1 MRRHGAKQGNR
12 MDYRMA
18 RHAAARHTGMRSVRR
33 IAAAALGLALSL
45 AGLSAQSVAFGN
57 DDPTNPAATDVT
69 MIAFQQSWKTIG
81 DECTKTYGPE
91 GVKYVQ
97 VSPPQESIQGTQWW
111 TVYQPVSYKLDSR
124 FGTEDEFKTMI
135 SQCDA
140 AGVQIVADMVL
151 NHTTGHDVSW
161 VDDQYGVAGTEYNG
175 SYGRYPGIGIYQYEE
190 SGNNHQY
197 GLPSGDF
204 HTCKSNV
211 SDNISDYTNADEVW
225 NCRLSTM
232 WDINTGSDRVQ
243 NIQAEY
249 LAHLWEDGVRG
260 FRIDSA
266 KHMDPNDIASIKRK
280 FMTKAGI
287 TDEQSFPWSQEV
299 IYHNGESEKFA
310 PERYEKNGQ
319 VTEFSYAYSLLKDFN
334 GSITNL
340 KNITSDLLDDADN
353 ATVFVSNWDTARGS
367 ETLKPVSGARYE
379 LANAFML
386 GYDYGHPKILSDYA
400 FNESTQYD
408 DGVKDSTDTTVPKI
422 SMDDVCS
429 TQKDPTQMEYGDWN
443 CQQRWTSIRGMIK
456 FHNAVNGTSVSNWQ
470 ESGSNDIAFER
481 VDANGKSKGLL
492 ALNNTLQEHD
502 VDYTTSLPDG
512 EYCNVYASRTCSQTV
527 TVSGGHAKATIGK
540 RSAIAIYAGAVKGA
554 WTETTEPSGTYAPQY
569 KDSPNSSL
577 IGDKTLTIYYKP
589 DESWGGQEVYVRYT
603 SDNGSGSI
611 AMSAVDVADSTNA
624 AGWYK
629 ADLPEGANL
638 SAVKY
643 HFASTQSGESDSTDW
658 NGGKRGTEYTAQV
671 GATMINVS
679 GHRQQT
685 GVPYTRNHAAKTKVT
700 VNFRSVSGVG
710 ENASGV
716 KVWNGDDMESATY
729 IPFEST
735 PTQYG
740 RKASGEL
747 DGDLATVH
755 FRIVDGADATGASEG
770 TAEQY
775 EASVWKLAKFGDAHV
790 SGAIEAWVDG
800 AQPDTASDR
809 SSEKASPSATPQPN
823 DIKNP
828 KNLTI
833 KLHYYRPD
841 GNYQE
846 YSMESDAWKG
856 WDLWSWYAESTSG
869 ESQEFTSHDEFG
881 EVAEY
886 TLSQTAKGVRN
897 PWFIIRNGGSSWTGK
912 DCDDN
917 DREIPE
923 SVISMT
929 AGNVENGVAEF
940 WIVSGDP
947 TVYTH
952 PVNVAG
958 ITFDTQGGGS
968 SVPAQAV
975 AIGGTASVPET
986 PTRDGY
992 VFSKWT
998 TDVAGE
1004 HEYDFATTVSAPIT
1018 LYAQWTEAKTVT
1030 FDVQGGS
1037 EIAAQQVQTGKSAV
1051 RPENPE
1057 RVGYAFA
1064 GWYTSA
1070 DTSGSEYDFTA
1081 AVNDDVTLYAKW
1093 TPNMYAVTFDSQG
1106 GSAVDAQ
1113 QVAYGG
1119 YATQPATPTRDGYT
1133 FVGWTTDAAGTTP
1146 YGFGM
1151 PVTGGITLYAKW
1163 DDAGATYHTVTIHL
1177 NDGDDYSSD
1186 LPQDMTLFVKEG
1198 EKLTIPDS
1206 APSRGGYRFAGL
1218 TSDEQRKT
1226 DYDAGTAVTADM
1238 TLYAKWVKTWTVTFD
1253 TAGGSAVNSQTVD
1266 DGGVAVAPDPSP
1278 TRDDCRFTG
1287 WQYDGK
1293 SYDFGSKVTGDI
1305 TLTAQWVRTAHQ
1317 WTITFDLNGGHAPA
1331 GKDAK
1336 TLYAERKVYD
1346 GDSLVSPTADIA
1358 NEPQLDGYTFEGWST
1373 VKDDALAV
1381 SVVSFDSSG
1390 KSLMPIDRDGTLY
1403 ALWSRENRVV
1413 KPESSGST
1421 GSSTSY
1427 SGAYSDSYTGL
1438 NGLAAFDAIVRQ
1450 SGKFSGTNFGSVAE
1464 DYVKPKSVR

>member
-287 TDEQSFPWSQEV
+287 TDERSFPWSQEV

-340 KNITSDLLDDADN
+340 KNITSDLLDDVDN

-408 DGVKDSTDTTVPKI
+408 DGVKDSTDTIVRKI
-422 SMDDVCS
+422 SMDDVCA

-470 ESGSNDIAFER
+470 ESGSNNIAFER

-589 DESWGGQEVYVRYT
+589 DESWDGQVYVRYT

-755 FRIVDGADATGASEG
+755 FRIVDGADATGASAG

-775 EASVWKLAKFGDAHV
+775 EASVWKLAKFGDAYV

-958 ITFDTQGGGS
+958 ITFDTQGGS

-975 AIGGTASVPET
+975 TIGGTASVPET

>member
-287 TDEQSFPWSQEV
+287 TDERSFPWSQEV

-589 DESWGGQEVYVRYT
+589 DESWDGQVYVRYT

-958 ITFDTQGGGS
+958 ITFDTQGGS

-998 TDVAGE
+998 TDMAGE

-1051 RPENPE
+1051 RPGNPE

>member
-280 FMTKAGI
+280 FMTKAGV

-589 DESWGGQEVYVRYT
+589 DESWDGQVYVRYT

-629 ADLPEGANL
+629 ADLPEEANL

-755 FRIVDGADATGASEG
+755 FRIVDGADATGASAG
-770 TAEQY
+770 TVEQY

-958 ITFDTQGGGS
+958 ITFDTQGGS

-1106 GSAVDAQ
+1106 GSSVDAQ

>member
-57 DDPTNPAATDVT
+57 DDPTKPAATDVT

-135 SQCDA
+135 SQCKA
-140 AGVQIVADMVL
+140 VGVRIVADVVL

-287 TDEQSFPWSQEV
+287 TDERSFPWSQEV

-422 SMDDVCS
+422 SMDGVCA

-470 ESGSNDIAFER
+470 ESGSNNIAFER

-512 EYCNVYASRTCSQTV
+512 EYCNVYASRTCSQIV
-527 TVSGGHAKATIGK
+527 TVRDGHAKATIGK

-554 WTETTEPSGTYAPQY
+554 WTEITEPSGTYAPQY

-589 DESWGGQEVYVRYT
+589 DKSWNGQVYVRYT

-611 AMSAVDVADSTNA
+611 VMSAVDAADSTNA
-624 AGWYK
+624 TGWYK
-629 ADLPEGANL
+629 ADLPKDANL

-643 HFASTQSGESDSTDW
+643 HFASTASGDSGKTDW
-658 NGGKRGTEYTAQV
+658 NGGVKDKEYTAKV
-671 GATMINVS
+671 GATMVNVS
-679 GHRQQT
+679 GHQQHA
-685 GVPYTRNHAAKTKVT
+685 GVPFAGSHAAVTTVT
-700 VNFRSVSGVG
+700 VNFKPASGVG
-710 ENASGV
+710 DAATGV
-716 KVWNGDDMESATY
+716 QVWSGDDSGNAVY
-729 IPFEST
+729 IPFDDAQT
-735 PTQYG
+735 RYG
-740 RKASGEL
+740 KKASKKL
-747 DGDLATVH
+747 PGDLKSVH
-755 FRIVDGADATGASEG
+755 FRIVDNKNATSASAG
-770 TAEQY
+770 TAERY
-775 EASVWKLAKFGDAHV
+775 EASVWKLAKFDNAYVDGT
-790 SGAIEAWVDG
+790 IEAWVDG
-800 AQPDTASDR
+800 AQPGSASNV
-809 SSEKASPSATPQPN
+809 SEEKASPAATPQPN
-823 DIKNP
+823 DVKNP
-828 KNLTI
+828 KNLTV

-947 TVYTH
+947 TIYTH
-952 PVNVAG
+952 PVNVTG
-958 ITFDTQGGGS
+958 VTFDTQGGS

-975 AIGGTASVPET
+975 GVGGRATQPES
-986 PTRDGY
+986 PKRDGY
-992 VFSKWT
+992 VFSQWT
-998 TDVAGE
+998 TDAAGE
-1004 HEYDFATTVSAPIT
+1004 HQYDFATPVTAPIT
-1018 LYAQWTEAKTVT
+1018 LYAQWTEAKTIS
-1030 FDVQGGS
+1030 FDTQGGS
-1037 EIAAQQVQTGKSAV
+1037 AVPAQQVKTGATAV
-1051 RPENPE
+1051 RPDDPT
-1057 RVGYAFA
+1057 RTGYTFA
-1064 GWYTSA
+1064 EWYASA
-1070 DTSGSEYDFTA
+1070 DYSGEPYDFTA
-1081 AVNDDVTLYAKW
+1081 PVTADTTLYAKW
-1093 TPNMYAVTFDSQG
+1093 TPNKYTVTFDTQG
-1106 GSAVDAQ
+1106 GSAVSAQ
-1113 QVAYGG
+1113 QVAYGNLV
-1119 YATQPATPTRDGYT
+1119 TQPAAPTCEGYT
-1133 FVGWTTDAAGTTP
+1133 FVGWATDASGATP
-1146 YGFGM
+1146 YGFGT
-1151 PVTGGITLYAKW
+1151 PVTGNMTLYAKW
-1163 DDAGATYHTVTIHL
+1163 DNTGTTYHTVTIHL
-1177 NDGDDYSSD
+1177 SDGETYPSS
-1186 LPQDMTLFVKEG
+1186 LPQDMTLFVKDG
-1198 EKLTIPDS
+1198 ETVTIPDP
-1206 APSRGGYRFAGL
+1206 APTRDGYHFARL
-1218 TSDEQRKT
+1218 TTDEQRKS
-1226 DYDAGTAVTADM
+1226 DYDATTAVTADM
-1238 TLYAKWVKTWTVTFD
+1238 TLYAKWIKTWTVTFD
-1253 TAGGSAVNSQTVD
+1253 SVGGSDVARQTVN
-1266 DGGVAVAPDPSP
+1266 DGGKATEPAPP
-1278 TRDDCRFTG
+1278 TRDDYHYQFIG
-1287 WQYDGK
+1287 WLRDGK
-1293 SYDFGSKVTGDI
+1293 AYDFTTPVKADV
-1305 TLTAQWVRTAHQ
+1305 TLTASWKRKAYQ
-1317 WTITFDLNGGHAPA
+1317 WTISFDLNGGHAPA
-1331 GKDAK
+1331 GKDASK
-1336 TLYAERKVYD
+1336 LYTDQKVYD
-1346 GDSLVSPTADIA
+1346 GDSLLSPTVDVS

-1373 VKDDALAV
+1373 VRNDALAK
-1381 SVVSFDSSG
+1381 SVVAFDSSG

-1450 SGKFSGTNFGSVAE
+1450 SGKFSGTDFGSVAE

>member
-57 DDPTNPAATDVT
+57 DDPTKPAATDVT

-135 SQCDA
+135 SQCKA
-140 AGVQIVADMVL
+140 VGVQIVADVVL

-287 TDEQSFPWSQEV
+287 TDERSFPWSQEV

-422 SMDDVCS
+422 SMDGVCA

-470 ESGSNDIAFER
+470 ESGSNNIAFER

-527 TVSGGHAKATIGK
+527 TVRDGHAKATIGK

-589 DESWGGQEVYVRYT
+589 DKSWNGQVYVRYT

-611 AMSAVDVADSTNA
+611 VMSAVDAADSTNA
-624 AGWYK
+624 TGWYK

-958 ITFDTQGGGS
+958 ITFDTQGGS

-1151 PVTGGITLYAKW
+1151 PVTGDITLYAKW

>member
-57 DDPTNPAATDVT
+57 DDPTKPAATDVT

-135 SQCDA
+135 SQCKA
-140 AGVQIVADMVL
+140 VGVRIVADVVL

-243 NIQAEY
+243 NNQAEY

-287 TDEQSFPWSQEV
+287 TDERSFPWSQEV

-422 SMDDVCS
+422 SMDGVCA
-429 TQKDPTQMEYGDWN
+429 TQKDPTQMEYGNWN

-470 ESGSNDIAFER
+470 ESGSNNIAFER

-527 TVSGGHAKATIGK
+527 TVRDGHAKATIGK

-554 WTETTEPSGTYAPQY
+554 WTEITEPSGTYAPQY

-589 DESWGGQEVYVRYT
+589 DKSWNGQVYVRYT

-611 AMSAVDVADSTNA
+611 VMSAVDAADSTNA
-624 AGWYK
+624 TGWYK
-629 ADLPEGANL
+629 ADLPKDANL

-643 HFASTQSGESDSTDW
+643 HFASTASGDSGKTDW
-658 NGGKRGTEYTAQV
+658 NGGVKDKEYTAKV
-671 GATMINVS
+671 GATMVNVS
-679 GHRQQT
+679 GHQQHA
-685 GVPYTRNHAAKTKVT
+685 GVPFAGSHAAVTTVT
-700 VNFRSVSGVG
+700 VNFKPASGVG
-710 ENASGV
+710 DAATGV
-716 KVWNGDDMESATY
+716 QVWSGDDSGNAVY
-729 IPFEST
+729 IPFDDAQT
-735 PTQYG
+735 RYG
-740 RKASGEL
+740 KKASKKL
-747 DGDLATVH
+747 PGDLKSVH
-755 FRIVDGADATGASEG
+755 FRIVDNKNATSASAG
-770 TAEQY
+770 TAERY
-775 EASVWKLAKFGDAHV
+775 EASVWKLAKFDNAYVDGT
-790 SGAIEAWVDG
+790 IEAWVDG
-800 AQPDTASDR
+800 AQPGSASNV
-809 SSEKASPSATPQPN
+809 SEEKASPAATPQPN
-823 DIKNP
+823 DVKNP
-828 KNLTI
+828 KNLTV

-929 AGNVENGVAEF
+929 AENVENGVAEF

-947 TVYTH
+947 TIYTH
-952 PVNVAG
+952 PVNVTG
-958 ITFDTQGGGS
+958 VTFDTQGGS

-975 AIGGTASVPET
+975 GVGGRATQPES
-986 PTRDGY
+986 PKRDGY
-992 VFSKWT
+992 VFSQWT
-998 TDVAGE
+998 TDAAGE
-1004 HEYDFATTVSAPIT
+1004 HQYDFATPVTAPIT
-1018 LYAQWTEAKTVT
+1018 LYAQWTEAKTIS
-1030 FDVQGGS
+1030 FDTQGGS
-1037 EIAAQQVQTGKSAV
+1037 AVPAQQVKTGATAV
-1051 RPENPE
+1051 RPDDPT
-1057 RVGYAFA
+1057 RTGYTFA
-1064 GWYTSA
+1064 EWYASA
-1070 DTSGSEYDFTA
+1070 DYSGEPYDFTA
-1081 AVNDDVTLYAKW
+1081 PVTADTTLYAKW
-1093 TPNMYAVTFDSQG
+1093 TPNKYTVTFDTQG
-1106 GSAVDAQ
+1106 GSAVSAQ
-1113 QVAYGG
+1113 QVAYGNLV
-1119 YATQPATPTRDGYT
+1119 TQPAAPTREGYT
-1133 FVGWTTDAAGTTP
+1133 FVGWATDASGATP
-1146 YGFGM
+1146 YGFGT
-1151 PVTGGITLYAKW
+1151 PVTGNMTLYAKW
-1163 DDAGATYHTVTIHL
+1163 DNTGTTYHTVTIHL
-1177 NDGDDYSSD
+1177 SDGETYPSS
-1186 LPQDMTLFVKEG
+1186 LPQDMTLFVKDG
-1198 EKLTIPDS
+1198 ETVTIPDP
-1206 APSRGGYRFAGL
+1206 APTRDGYHFARL
-1218 TSDEQRKT
+1218 TTDEQRKS
-1226 DYDAGTAVTADM
+1226 DYDATTAVTADM
-1238 TLYAKWVKTWTVTFD
+1238 TLYAKWIKTWTVTFD
-1253 TAGGSAVNSQTVD
+1253 SVGGSDVARQTVD
-1266 DGGVAVAPDPSP
+1266 DGGKATEPAPPK
-1278 TRDDCRFTG
+1278 RDDYHYQFIG
-1287 WQYDGK
+1287 WLRDGK
-1293 SYDFGSKVTGDI
+1293 AYDFTTPVKADV
-1305 TLTAQWVRTAHQ
+1305 TLTASWQRMAYQ
-1317 WTITFDLNGGHAPA
+1317 WTISFDLNGGHAPA
-1331 GKDAK
+1331 GKDASK
-1336 TLYAERKVYD
+1336 LYTDQKVYD
-1346 GDSLVSPTADIA
+1346 GDSLLSPTVDVS

-1373 VKDDALAV
+1373 VRNDALAK
-1381 SVVSFDSSG
+1381 SVVAFDSSG

-1427 SGAYSDSYTGL
+1427 SGAYSDSYMGL

>member
-135 SQCDA
+135 SQCNA

-589 DESWGGQEVYVRYT
+589 DESWDGQVYVRYT

-958 ITFDTQGGGS
+958 ITFDTQGGS

-1037 EIAAQQVQTGKSAV
+1037 EIAAQQVQTGKLAV

-1151 PVTGGITLYAKW
+1151 PVTGDITLYAKW

-1266 DGGVAVAPDPSP
+1266 NGGVAVAPDPSP

>member
-589 DESWGGQEVYVRYT
+589 DESWDGQVYVRYT

-958 ITFDTQGGGS
+958 ITFDTQGGS

-998 TDVAGE
+998 TDMAGE

-1421 GSSTSY
+1421 GSSASY

>member
-1 MRRHGAKQGNR
+1 MRRHGAKRGNR

-57 DDPTNPAATDVT
+57 DDPTKPAATDVT

-135 SQCDA
+135 SQCKA
-140 AGVQIVADMVL
+140 VGVRIVADVVL

-287 TDEQSFPWSQEV
+287 TDERSFPWSQEV

-422 SMDDVCS
+422 SMDGVCA

-470 ESGSNDIAFER
+470 ESGSNNIAFER

-527 TVSGGHAKATIGK
+527 TVSGGYAKATIGK

-589 DESWGGQEVYVRYT
+589 DESWDGQVYVRYT

-947 TVYTH
+947 TIYTH
-952 PVNVAG
+952 PVNVTG
-958 ITFDTQGGGS
+958 VTFDTQGGS

-975 AIGGTASVPET
+975 AVGGTASVPET

-1030 FDVQGGS
+1030 FDSQGGS
-1037 EIAAQQVQTGKSAV
+1037 EIAAQQVQTGKPAV

-1151 PVTGGITLYAKW
+1151 PVTGDITLYAKW

-1266 DGGVAVAPDPSP
+1266 NGGVAVAPDPSP

>member
-287 TDEQSFPWSQEV
+287 TDERSFPWSQEV

-589 DESWGGQEVYVRYT
+589 DESWDGQVYVRYT

-958 ITFDTQGGGS
+958 ITFDTQGGS

-1004 HEYDFATTVSAPIT
+1004 HEYDFATTVSATIT

-1151 PVTGGITLYAKW
+1151 PVTGDITLYAKW

-1266 DGGVAVAPDPSP
+1266 NGGVAVAPDPSP

>member
-124 FGTEDEFKTMI
+124 FGTENEFKTMI
-135 SQCDA
+135 SQCNA
-140 AGVQIVADMVL
+140 AGVQIVADVVL

-287 TDEQSFPWSQEV
+287 TDERSFPWSQEV

-340 KNITSDLLDDADN
+340 KNITSDLLDDVDN

-408 DGVKDSTDTTVPKI
+408 DGVKDSTDTIVRKI
-422 SMDDVCS
+422 SMDDVCA

-470 ESGSNDIAFER
+470 ESGSNNIAFER

-589 DESWGGQEVYVRYT
+589 DESWDGQVYVRYT

-755 FRIVDGADATGASEG
+755 FRIVDGADATGASAG

-775 EASVWKLAKFGDAHV
+775 EASVWKLAKFGDAYV

-958 ITFDTQGGGS
+958 ITFDTQGGS

-975 AIGGTASVPET
+975 TIGGTASVPET

-1106 GSAVDAQ
+1106 GSAVNAQ

>member
-340 KNITSDLLDDADN
+340 KSITSDLLDDADN

-429 TQKDPTQMEYGDWN
+429 AQKDPTQMEYGDWN

-589 DESWGGQEVYVRYT
+589 DESWDGQVYVRYT

-643 HFASTQSGESDSTDW
+643 HFASTQSGDSDSTDW
-658 NGGKRGTEYTAQV
+658 NGGKQGTEYTAHV

-685 GVPYTRNHAAKTKVT
+685 GVPYTRKHAAKTKVT
-700 VNFRSVSGVG
+700 VNFRSVSGAG
-710 ENASGV
+710 KNASGV

-729 IPFEST
+729 IPFERT

-755 FRIVDGADATGASEG
+755 FRIVDGADATGASAG

-958 ITFDTQGGGS
+958 ITFDTQGGS

>member
-135 SQCDA
+135 SQCNA

-319 VTEFSYAYSLLKDFN
+319 VTEFSYAYSLLKGFN

-386 GYDYGHPKILSDYA
+386 GYGYGHPKILSDYA

-422 SMDDVCS
+422 SMDGVCA

-470 ESGSNDIAFER
+470 ESGSNNIAFER
-481 VDANGKSKGLL
+481 ADANGKSKGLL

-589 DESWGGQEVYVRYT
+589 DKSWDGQVYVRYT

-643 HFASTQSGESDSTDW
+643 HFASTQSGDSDSTDW
-658 NGGKRGTEYTAQV
+658 NGGKQGTEYTAHV

-716 KVWNGDDMESATY
+716 KVWNGDDMERATY

-958 ITFDTQGGGS
+958 ITFDTQGGS

-1305 TLTAQWVRTAHQ
+1305 TLTAQWVRTADQ

>member
-161 VDDQYGVAGTEYNG
+161 VDDQYGVAGTECNG

-589 DESWGGQEVYVRYT
+589 DESWDGQVYVRYT

-629 ADLPEGANL
+629 ADLPERANL

-958 ITFDTQGGGS
+958 ITFDTQGGS

-1004 HEYDFATTVSAPIT
+1004 HEYDFATTVSATIT

-1037 EIAAQQVQTGKSAV
+1037 EIAAQQVQTGKLAV

-1151 PVTGGITLYAKW
+1151 PVTGDITLYAKW

-1266 DGGVAVAPDPSP
+1266 NGGVAVAPDPSP

>member
-589 DESWGGQEVYVRYT
+589 DESWDGQVYVRYT

-958 ITFDTQGGGS
+958 ITFDTQGGS

-1004 HEYDFATTVSAPIT
+1004 HEYDFATTVSATIT

-1037 EIAAQQVQTGKSAV
+1037 EIAAQQVQTGKLAV

-1151 PVTGGITLYAKW
+1151 PVTGDITLYAKW

-1421 GSSTSY
+1421 GSSASY
-1427 SGAYSDSYTGL
+1427 SGTYSDSYTGL

>member
-135 SQCDA
+135 SQCNA
-140 AGVQIVADMVL
+140 AGVQIVADVVI

-287 TDEQSFPWSQEV
+287 TDERSFPWSQEV

-319 VTEFSYAYSLLKDFN
+319 VTEFSYAYSLLKGFN

-386 GYDYGHPKILSDYA
+386 GYGYGHPKILSDYA

-422 SMDDVCS
+422 SMDGVCA

-470 ESGSNDIAFER
+470 ESGSNNIAFER

-589 DESWGGQEVYVRYT
+589 DESWDGQVYVRYT

-643 HFASTQSGESDSTDW
+643 HFASTQSGDSDSTDW
-658 NGGKRGTEYTAQV
+658 NGGKQGTEYTAHV

-755 FRIVDGADATGASEG
+755 FRIVDGADATGASAG

-958 ITFDTQGGGS
+958 ITFDTQGGS

>member
-589 DESWGGQEVYVRYT
+589 DESWDGQVYVRYT

-710 ENASGV
+710 EKASGV

-958 ITFDTQGGGS
+958 ITFDTQGGS

>member
-589 DESWGGQEVYVRYT
+589 DESWDGQVYVRYT

-958 ITFDTQGGGS
+958 ITFDTQGGS

-1037 EIAAQQVQTGKSAV
+1037 EIAAQQVQTGKLAV

-1151 PVTGGITLYAKW
+1151 PVTGDITLYAKW

-1266 DGGVAVAPDPSP
+1266 NGGVAVAPDPSP

>member
-12 MDYRMA
+12 MDCRMA

-135 SQCDA
+135 SQCNA

-287 TDEQSFPWSQEV
+287 TDERSFPWSQEV
-299 IYHNGESEKFA
+299 IYHNVESEKFA

-422 SMDDVCS
+422 SMDDVCA

-470 ESGSNDIAFER
+470 ESGSNNIAFER

-577 IGDKTLTIYYKP
+577 IGDKTPTIYYKP
-589 DESWGGQEVYVRYT
+589 DESWDGQVYVRYT

-643 HFASTQSGESDSTDW
+643 HFASTQSGDSDSTDW
-658 NGGKRGTEYTAQV
+658 NGGKQGTEYTAHV

-755 FRIVDGADATGASEG
+755 FRIVDGADATGASAG

-958 ITFDTQGGGS
+958 ITFDTQGGS

-1119 YATQPATPTRDGYT
+1119 YATQPATPTRAGYT

-1198 EKLTIPDS
+1198 ETLTIPDS

>member
-589 DESWGGQEVYVRYT
+589 DESWDGQVYVRYT

-958 ITFDTQGGGS
+958 ITFDTQGGS

-1151 PVTGGITLYAKW
+1151 PVTGDITLYAKW

-1266 DGGVAVAPDPSP
+1266 NGGVAVAPDPSP

>member
-408 DGVKDSTDTTVPKI
+408 DGVKDSTDTTVPKN

-589 DESWGGQEVYVRYT
+589 DESWDGQVYVRYT

-958 ITFDTQGGGS
+958 ITFDTQGGS

>member
-1 MRRHGAKQGNR
+1 
-12 MDYRMA
+12 
-18 RHAAARHTGMRSVRR
+18 
-33 IAAAALGLALSL
+33 
-45 AGLSAQSVAFGN
+45 
-57 DDPTNPAATDVT
+57 
-69 MIAFQQSWKTIG
+69 
-81 DECTKTYGPE
+81 
-91 GVKYVQ
+91 
-97 VSPPQESIQGTQWW
+97 
-111 TVYQPVSYKLDSR
+111 
-124 FGTEDEFKTMI
+124 
-135 SQCDA
+135 
-140 AGVQIVADMVL
+140 
-151 NHTTGHDVSW
+151 
-161 VDDQYGVAGTEYNG
+161 
-175 SYGRYPGIGIYQYEE
+175 
-190 SGNNHQY
+190 
-197 GLPSGDF
+197 
-204 HTCKSNV
+204 
-211 SDNISDYTNADEVW
+211 
-225 NCRLSTM
+225 
-232 WDINTGSDRVQ
+232 
-243 NIQAEY
+243 
-249 LAHLWEDGVRG
+249 
-260 FRIDSA
+260 
-266 KHMDPNDIASIKRK
+266 
-280 FMTKAGI
+280 
-287 TDEQSFPWSQEV
+287 
-299 IYHNGESEKFA
+299 
-310 PERYEKNGQ
+310 
-319 VTEFSYAYSLLKDFN
+319 
-334 GSITNL
+334 
-340 KNITSDLLDDADN
+340 
-353 ATVFVSNWDTARGS
+353 
-367 ETLKPVSGARYE
+367 
-379 LANAFML
+379 
-386 GYDYGHPKILSDYA
+386 
-400 FNESTQYD
+400 
-408 DGVKDSTDTTVPKI
+408 
-422 SMDDVCS
+422 
-429 TQKDPTQMEYGDWN
+429 
-443 CQQRWTSIRGMIK
+443 
-456 FHNAVNGTSVSNWQ
+456 
-470 ESGSNDIAFER
+470 
-481 VDANGKSKGLL
+481 
-492 ALNNTLQEHD
+492 
-502 VDYTTSLPDG
+502 
-512 EYCNVYASRTCSQTV
+512 
-527 TVSGGHAKATIGK
+527 
-540 RSAIAIYAGAVKGA
+540 
-554 WTETTEPSGTYAPQY
+554 
-569 KDSPNSSL
+569 
-577 IGDKTLTIYYKP
+577 
-589 DESWGGQEVYVRYT
+589 
-603 SDNGSGSI
+603 
-611 AMSAVDVADSTNA
+611 
-624 AGWYK
+624 
-629 ADLPEGANL
+629 
-638 SAVKY
+638 
-643 HFASTQSGESDSTDW
+643 
-658 NGGKRGTEYTAQV
+658 
-671 GATMINVS
+671 
-679 GHRQQT
+679 
-685 GVPYTRNHAAKTKVT
+685 
-700 VNFRSVSGVG
+700 
-710 ENASGV
+710 
-716 KVWNGDDMESATY
+716 
-729 IPFEST
+729 
-735 PTQYG
+735 
-740 RKASGEL
+740 
-747 DGDLATVH
+747 
-755 FRIVDGADATGASEG
+755 
-770 TAEQY
+770 
-775 EASVWKLAKFGDAHV
+775 
-790 SGAIEAWVDG
+790 
-800 AQPDTASDR
+800 
-809 SSEKASPSATPQPN
+809 
-823 DIKNP
+823 
-828 KNLTI
+828 
-833 KLHYYRPD
+833 
-841 GNYQE
+841 
-846 YSMESDAWKG
+846 MESDAWKG

-958 ITFDTQGGGS
+958 ITFDPQGGS

-975 AIGGTASVPET
+975 AIGDTARVPET

-1004 HEYDFATTVSAPIT
+1004 HEYDFATMVSAPIT

-1119 YATQPATPTRDGYT
+1119 YATQPAAPTRDGYT

-1163 DDAGATYHTVTIHL
+1163 DDAGATYHTVTIHW

-1226 DYDAGTAVTADM
+1226 DYDADTAVTADM

>member
-589 DESWGGQEVYVRYT
+589 DESWDGQVYVRYT

-958 ITFDTQGGGS
+958 ITFDTQGGS

-1413 KPESSGST
+1413 KSESSGST

>member
-57 DDPTNPAATDVT
+57 DNPTNPAATDVT

-135 SQCDA
+135 SQCKA
-140 AGVQIVADMVL
+140 AGVQIVADVVL

-280 FMTKAGI
+280 FMTKADI
-287 TDEQSFPWSQEV
+287 TDERSFPWSQEV

-470 ESGSNDIAFER
+470 ESGSNNIAFER

-589 DESWGGQEVYVRYT
+589 DESWDGQVYVRYT

-629 ADLPEGANL
+629 ADLPEDANL

-658 NGGKRGTEYTAQV
+658 NGGKQGTEYTAHV

-856 WDLWSWYAESTSG
+856 WDLWSWYAESASG

-923 SVISMT
+923 SVIRMT

-958 ITFDTQGGGS
+958 ITFDTQGGS

-1336 TLYAERKVYD
+1336 TLYAKRKVYD

-1373 VKDDALAV
+1373 VKDDALAA

>member
-57 DDPTNPAATDVT
+57 DDPTKPAATDVT

-135 SQCDA
+135 SQCKA
-140 AGVQIVADMVL
+140 VGVQIVADVVL

-287 TDEQSFPWSQEV
+287 TDERSFPWSQEV

-422 SMDDVCS
+422 SMDGVCA

-470 ESGSNDIAFER
+470 ESGSNNIAFER

-589 DESWGGQEVYVRYT
+589 DESWDGQVYVRYT

-958 ITFDTQGGGS
+958 ITFDTQGGS

-1004 HEYDFATTVSAPIT
+1004 HEYDFATTVSATIT

-1037 EIAAQQVQTGKSAV
+1037 EIAAQQVQTGKLAV

-1151 PVTGGITLYAKW
+1151 PVTGDITLYAKW

-1266 DGGVAVAPDPSP
+1266 NGGVAVAPDPSP

>member
-97 VSPPQESIQGTQWW
+97 ISPPQESVQGTQWW

-589 DESWGGQEVYVRYT
+589 DESWDGQVYVRYT

-958 ITFDTQGGGS
+958 ITFDTQGGS

>member
-429 TQKDPTQMEYGDWN
+429 TQKDPTQMEYGDWS

-589 DESWGGQEVYVRYT
+589 DESWDGQVYVRYT

-958 ITFDTQGGGS
+958 ITFDTQGGS

-992 VFSKWT
+992 VFSRWT

-1336 TLYAERKVYD
+1336 TLYAEQKVYD

>member
-1 MRRHGAKQGNR
+1 
-12 MDYRMA
+12 
-18 RHAAARHTGMRSVRR
+18 
-33 IAAAALGLALSL
+33 
-45 AGLSAQSVAFGN
+45 
-57 DDPTNPAATDVT
+57 
-69 MIAFQQSWKTIG
+69 
-81 DECTKTYGPE
+81 
-91 GVKYVQ
+91 
-97 VSPPQESIQGTQWW
+97 
-111 TVYQPVSYKLDSR
+111 
-124 FGTEDEFKTMI
+124 
-135 SQCDA
+135 
-140 AGVQIVADMVL
+140 
-151 NHTTGHDVSW
+151 
-161 VDDQYGVAGTEYNG
+161 
-175 SYGRYPGIGIYQYEE
+175 
-190 SGNNHQY
+190 
-197 GLPSGDF
+197 
-204 HTCKSNV
+204 
-211 SDNISDYTNADEVW
+211 
-225 NCRLSTM
+225 
-232 WDINTGSDRVQ
+232 
-243 NIQAEY
+243 
-249 LAHLWEDGVRG
+249 
-260 FRIDSA
+260 
-266 KHMDPNDIASIKRK
+266 
-280 FMTKAGI
+280 
-287 TDEQSFPWSQEV
+287 
-299 IYHNGESEKFA
+299 
-310 PERYEKNGQ
+310 
-319 VTEFSYAYSLLKDFN
+319 
-334 GSITNL
+334 
-340 KNITSDLLDDADN
+340 
-353 ATVFVSNWDTARGS
+353 
-367 ETLKPVSGARYE
+367 
-379 LANAFML
+379 
-386 GYDYGHPKILSDYA
+386 
-400 FNESTQYD
+400 
-408 DGVKDSTDTTVPKI
+408 
-422 SMDDVCS
+422 
-429 TQKDPTQMEYGDWN
+429 
-443 CQQRWTSIRGMIK
+443 
-456 FHNAVNGTSVSNWQ
+456 
-470 ESGSNDIAFER
+470 
-481 VDANGKSKGLL
+481 
-492 ALNNTLQEHD
+492 
-502 VDYTTSLPDG
+502 
-512 EYCNVYASRTCSQTV
+512 
-527 TVSGGHAKATIGK
+527 
-540 RSAIAIYAGAVKGA
+540 
-554 WTETTEPSGTYAPQY
+554 
-569 KDSPNSSL
+569 
-577 IGDKTLTIYYKP
+577 
-589 DESWGGQEVYVRYT
+589 
-603 SDNGSGSI
+603 
-611 AMSAVDVADSTNA
+611 
-624 AGWYK
+624 
-629 ADLPEGANL
+629 
-638 SAVKY
+638 
-643 HFASTQSGESDSTDW
+643 
-658 NGGKRGTEYTAQV
+658 
-671 GATMINVS
+671 
-679 GHRQQT
+679 
-685 GVPYTRNHAAKTKVT
+685 
-700 VNFRSVSGVG
+700 
-710 ENASGV
+710 
-716 KVWNGDDMESATY
+716 
-729 IPFEST
+729 
-735 PTQYG
+735 
-740 RKASGEL
+740 
-747 DGDLATVH
+747 
-755 FRIVDGADATGASEG
+755 
-770 TAEQY
+770 
-775 EASVWKLAKFGDAHV
+775 
-790 SGAIEAWVDG
+790 
-800 AQPDTASDR
+800 
-809 SSEKASPSATPQPN
+809 
-823 DIKNP
+823 
-828 KNLTI
+828 
-833 KLHYYRPD
+833 
-841 GNYQE
+841 
-846 YSMESDAWKG
+846 
-856 WDLWSWYAESTSG
+856 
-869 ESQEFTSHDEFG
+869 
-881 EVAEY
+881 
-886 TLSQTAKGVRN
+886 
-897 PWFIIRNGGSSWTGK
+897 
-912 DCDDN
+912 
-917 DREIPE
+917 
-923 SVISMT
+923 MT

-958 ITFDTQGGGS
+958 ITFDTQGGS

-975 AIGGTASVPET
+975 AIGDTASVPET

-1004 HEYDFATTVSAPIT
+1004 HEYDFATMVSAPIT

-1119 YATQPATPTRDGYT
+1119 YATQPAAPTRDGYT

-1163 DDAGATYHTVTIHL
+1163 DDAGATYHTVTIHW

-1226 DYDAGTAVTADM
+1226 DYDADTAVTADM

>member
-470 ESGSNDIAFER
+470 ESGSNNIAFER

-589 DESWGGQEVYVRYT
+589 DESWDGQVYVRYT

-958 ITFDTQGGGS
+958 ITFDTQGGS

>member
-589 DESWGGQEVYVRYT
+589 DESWDGQVYVRYT

-629 ADLPEGANL
+629 ADLPEEANL

-958 ITFDTQGGGS
+958 ITFDTQGGS

-1004 HEYDFATTVSAPIT
+1004 HEYDFATTVSATIT

-1037 EIAAQQVQTGKSAV
+1037 EIAAQQVQTGKLAV

>member
-135 SQCDA
+135 SQCNA

-287 TDEQSFPWSQEV
+287 TDERSFPWSQEV

-422 SMDDVCS
+422 SMDDVCA

-470 ESGSNDIAFER
+470 ESGSNNIAFER

-589 DESWGGQEVYVRYT
+589 DESWDGQVYVRYT

-643 HFASTQSGESDSTDW
+643 HFASTQSGDSDSTDW
-658 NGGKRGTEYTAQV
+658 NGGKQGTEYTAHV

-755 FRIVDGADATGASEG
+755 FRIVDGADATGASAG

-958 ITFDTQGGGS
+958 ITFDTQGGS

>member
-57 DDPTNPAATDVT
+57 DDPTKPAATDVT

-135 SQCDA
+135 SQCKA
-140 AGVQIVADMVL
+140 VGVRIVADVVL

-287 TDEQSFPWSQEV
+287 TDERSFPWSQEV

-408 DGVKDSTDTTVPKI
+408 DGVKGSTDTTVPKI
-422 SMDDVCS
+422 SMDGVCA
-429 TQKDPTQMEYGDWN
+429 TQKDPTQMEYGYWN

-470 ESGSNDIAFER
+470 ESGSNNIAFER

-527 TVSGGHAKATIGK
+527 TVRDGHAKATIGK
-540 RSAIAIYAGAVKGA
+540 RSAIAIYAGAVKSA
-554 WTETTEPSGTYAPQY
+554 WTEITEPSGTYAPQY

-589 DESWGGQEVYVRYT
+589 DESWDGQVYVRYT

-958 ITFDTQGGGS
+958 ITFDTQGGS

-1004 HEYDFATTVSAPIT
+1004 HEYDFATTVSATIT

-1037 EIAAQQVQTGKSAV
+1037 EIAAQQVQTGKLAV

-1151 PVTGGITLYAKW
+1151 PVTGDITLYAKW

-1266 DGGVAVAPDPSP
+1266 NGGVAVAPDPSP

>member
-287 TDEQSFPWSQEV
+287 TDERSFPWSQEV

-422 SMDDVCS
+422 SMDGVCA

-470 ESGSNDIAFER
+470 ESGSNNIAFER

-527 TVSGGHAKATIGK
+527 TVSGGYAKATIGK

-589 DESWGGQEVYVRYT
+589 DESWDGQVYVRYT

-947 TVYTH
+947 TIYTH
-952 PVNVAG
+952 PVNVTG
-958 ITFDTQGGGS
+958 VTFDTQGGS

-975 AIGGTASVPET
+975 AVGGTASVPET

-1030 FDVQGGS
+1030 FDSQGGS
-1037 EIAAQQVQTGKSAV
+1037 EIAAQQVQTGKPAV

-1151 PVTGGITLYAKW
+1151 PVTGDITLYAKW

-1266 DGGVAVAPDPSP
+1266 NGGVAVAPDPSP

>member
-135 SQCDA
+135 SQCNA

-319 VTEFSYAYSLLKDFN
+319 VTEFSYAYSLLKGFN

-386 GYDYGHPKILSDYA
+386 GYGYGHPKILSDYA

-422 SMDDVCS
+422 SMDGVCA

-470 ESGSNDIAFER
+470 ESGSNNIAFER
-481 VDANGKSKGLL
+481 ADANGKSKGLL

-589 DESWGGQEVYVRYT
+589 DKSWDGQVYVRYT

-643 HFASTQSGESDSTDW
+643 HFASTQSGDSDSTDW
-658 NGGKRGTEYTAQV
+658 NGGKQGTEYTAHV

-755 FRIVDGADATGASEG
+755 FRIVDGADATGASAG

-958 ITFDTQGGGS
+958 ITFDTQGGS

-1305 TLTAQWVRTAHQ
+1305 TLTAQWVRTADQ

-1450 SGKFSGTNFGSVAE
+1450 SGKFSGTNFGSVAD

>member
-135 SQCDA
+135 SQCNA

-589 DESWGGQEVYVRYT
+589 DESWDGQVYVRYT

-958 ITFDTQGGGS
+958 ITFDTQGGS

-1151 PVTGGITLYAKW
+1151 PVTGDITLYAKW

-1266 DGGVAVAPDPSP
+1266 NGGVAVAPDPSP

-1336 TLYAERKVYD
+1336 TLYAEQKVYD

>member
-57 DDPTNPAATDVT
+57 DDPTKPAATDVT

-135 SQCDA
+135 SQCKA
-140 AGVQIVADMVL
+140 VGVQIVADVVL

-287 TDEQSFPWSQEV
+287 TDERSFPWSQEV

-422 SMDDVCS
+422 SMDGVCA

-470 ESGSNDIAFER
+470 ESGSNNIAFER

-527 TVSGGHAKATIGK
+527 TVRDGHAKATIGK

-554 WTETTEPSGTYAPQY
+554 WTEITEPSGTYAPQY

-589 DESWGGQEVYVRYT
+589 DKSWNGQVYVRYT

-611 AMSAVDVADSTNA
+611 VMSAVDAADSTNA
-624 AGWYK
+624 TGWYK

-958 ITFDTQGGGS
+958 ITFDTQGGS

-1177 NDGDDYSSD
+1177 NDGDNYSSD

>member
-135 SQCDA
+135 SQCNA

-319 VTEFSYAYSLLKDFN
+319 VTEFSYAYSLLKGFN

-386 GYDYGHPKILSDYA
+386 GYGYGHPKILSDYA

-422 SMDDVCS
+422 SMDGVCA

-470 ESGSNDIAFER
+470 ESGSNNIAFER
-481 VDANGKSKGLL
+481 ADANGKSKGLL

-527 TVSGGHAKATIGK
+527 TVSGGRAKATIGK

-589 DESWGGQEVYVRYT
+589 DKSWDGQVYVRYT

-643 HFASTQSGESDSTDW
+643 HFASTQSGDSDSTDW
-658 NGGKRGTEYTAQV
+658 NGGKQGTEYTAHV

-755 FRIVDGADATGASEG
+755 FRIVDGADATGASAG

-958 ITFDTQGGGS
+958 ITFDTQGGS

-1133 FVGWTTDAAGTTP
+1133 FAGWTTDAAGTTP

>member
-135 SQCDA
+135 SQCNA
-140 AGVQIVADMVL
+140 AGVQIVADVVI

-287 TDEQSFPWSQEV
+287 TDERSFPWSQEV

-422 SMDDVCS
+422 SMDDVCA

-470 ESGSNDIAFER
+470 ESGSNNIAFER

-589 DESWGGQEVYVRYT
+589 DESWDGQVYVRYT

-611 AMSAVDVADSTNA
+611 AMSAVDVADSTNT

-643 HFASTQSGESDSTDW
+643 HFASTQSGDSDSTDW
-658 NGGKRGTEYTAQV
+658 NGGKQGTEYTAHV

-755 FRIVDGADATGASEG
+755 FRIVDGADATGASAG

-958 ITFDTQGGGS
+958 ITFDTQGGS

-1198 EKLTIPDS
+1198 ETLTIPDS

-1305 TLTAQWVRTAHQ
+1305 TLTAQWMRTAHQ

>member
-589 DESWGGQEVYVRYT
+589 DESWDGQVYVRYT

-940 WIVSGDP
+940 WIVSGGP

-958 ITFDTQGGGS
+958 ITFDTQGGS

-1186 LPQDMTLFVKEG
+1186 LPQDITLFVKEG

>member
-589 DESWGGQEVYVRYT
+589 DESWDGQVYVRYT

-755 FRIVDGADATGASEG
+755 FRIVDGADATGASAG
-770 TAEQY
+770 TVEQY

-929 AGNVENGVAEF
+929 AGNVEDGVAEF

-958 ITFDTQGGGS
+958 ITFDTQGGS